1 MKEVKK
7 VAKELRR
14 TRKHILP
21 EVQLKHLVSMENTK
35 ELSISSGGGDF
46 GGIVFTFPKSF
57 VTTTD
62 RSDDAE
68 ATAADLEGKDSYLL
82 V

>member
-7 VAKELRR
+7 VAKEPRR

-21 EVQLKHLVSMENTK
+21 EVQLKRLVSMENTK

-62 RSDDAE
+62 RCDDAE